1 MCLYLMTLDTSS
13 LTMCTTRY
21 RDPVMLRHTPMILN
35 NVLKLSHRNHVFGRA
50 KPCLLRER
58 QTYSTQSSTTL
69 TEERVYSVNKNDLD
83 ELTYY
88 AAYCVSAGSQMLPC
102 AWQIWTE
109 MSERLQCH
117 QRSVWHHNVIIHH
130 NSGTEGFVEAATG
143 FGAIFETVLT
153 A

>member
-1 MCLYLMTLDTSS
+1 MTLDTSS

-21 RDPVMLRHTPMILN
+21 RDPVMLLHTPMILN
-35 NVLKLSHRNHVFGRA
+35 NVLKRSHRNHVFGRA
-50 KPCLLRER
+50 KPCLLSER

-102 AWQIWTE
+102 DCDKFKQKCQKQWKAAVPSKVSVT
-109 MSERLQCH
+109 SQCH
-117 QRSVWHHNVIIHH
+117 YSPQLRNRFRWSFHWIWCHFWNCADCV
-130 NSGTEGFVEAATG
+130 G
-143 FGAIFETVLT
+143 
-153 A
+153 